1 MQILQILFGTP
12 EYDEALKLRYKV
24 LREPLNLDFEVE
36 QIESEWDSYHL
47 AIVNSQHKIIAYLML
62 TPTSKTEI
70 KMRQVVVDFDQQKAG
85 IGSDLVT
92 FSEHFCRENGFQK
105 MSLHARDTAVP
116 FYNKLNYMQVG
127 EPFIEVGITHFEMYK
142 VL

>member
-1 MQILQILFGTP
+1 M
-12 EYDEALKLRYKV
+12 
-24 LREPLNLDFEVE
+24 DFEVE

-85 IGSDLVT
+85 IGSDL
-92 FSEHFCRENGFQK
+92 HFF
-105 MSLHARDTAVP
+105 
-116 FYNKLNYMQVG
+116 
-127 EPFIEVGITHFEMYK
+127 
-142 VL
+142 